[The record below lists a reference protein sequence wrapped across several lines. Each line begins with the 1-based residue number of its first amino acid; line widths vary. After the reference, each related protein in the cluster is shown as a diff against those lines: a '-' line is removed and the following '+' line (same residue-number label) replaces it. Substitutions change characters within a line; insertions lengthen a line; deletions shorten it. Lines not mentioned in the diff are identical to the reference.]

1 MRRKCLSIK
10 VKSHFKTFY
19 NAIFSDLAG
28 SDCSDVPCTPGDDDC
43 VGYLCQCPPG
53 YDTTVVT
60 TEVSL
65 GVVDGVAITANKH
78 SFVCT
83 DIDEC
88 AIQVHTQDSHDK
100 T

>member
-1 MRRKCLSIK
+1 MIS
-10 VKSHFKTFY
+10 
-19 NAIFSDLAG
+19 SDLAG
-28 SDCSDVPCTPGDDDC
+28 SDCSEVPCTPGDDDC
-43 VGYLCQCPPG
+43 VGYLCQCPSG

-88 AIQVHTQDSHDK
+88 AIQVHITS
-100 T
+100 TILMIIV

>member
-1 MRRKCLSIK
+1 M
-10 VKSHFKTFY
+10 
-19 NAIFSDLAG
+19 AG

-88 AIQVHTQDSHDK
+88 AIQVITPSWQKFAFPAQFPNHTLSK
-100 T
+100 NF